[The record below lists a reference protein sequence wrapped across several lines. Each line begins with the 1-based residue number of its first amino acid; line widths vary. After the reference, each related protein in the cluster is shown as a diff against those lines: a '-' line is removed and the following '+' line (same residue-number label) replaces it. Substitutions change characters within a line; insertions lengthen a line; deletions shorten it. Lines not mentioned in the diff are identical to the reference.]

1 MVICGQEFNFSV
13 LNAND
18 LDRFEDAQEKMQA
31 RNAAQTER
39 FRQGGMRLGD
49 HVRAQTRIAMD
60 CIDDILGAGA
70 SARLGLDE
78 NNMAPVYDVIEELG
92 NAFESEKQRYAVRAA
107 QPMNRAQRR
116 AQKKKH
122 KPPVNYPAQPAAI
135 PYEQWGTLTP
145 HDAEEL
151 RQADRDARRK
161 QLLAELAALENV

>member
-92 NAFESEKQRYAVRAA
+92 NAFQAEKQRYAARAA

-116 AQKKKH
+116 AQKKH
-122 KPPVNYPAQPAAI
+122 KPPMSYPAKPAAI
-135 PYEQWGTLTP
+135 PYEQRPPMTS
-145 HDAEEL
+145 HNAEEL
-151 RQADRDARRK
+151 RQADRDTRRK